1 MGIIKPNLGCERLN
15 LVALDTAG
23 AVMPNLSQLDMPP
36 SSRQVKYLKKCL
48 FLMVSRTK

>member
-1 MGIIKPNLGCERLN
+1 MIKAMEVYLVTNGNGLEAIEFYKEALGVICPL
-15 LVALDTAG
+15 
-23 AVMPNLSQLDMPP
+23 